1 MPPPGQGSGQSETGG
16 WLVEPLSDFE
26 VELLLINDN
35 NKKVS
40 DRGRHIF
47 KIVESNCDLLS
58 IIKTHSHTNLSHL
71 TSSLGGKL
79 KT

>member
-47 KIVESNCDLLS
+47 KIVESNRDLGIYYQSSNLGCRARS
-58 IIKTHSHTNLSHL
+58 IDK
-71 TSSLGGKL
+71 GV
-79 KT
+79 